1 MTVDERKMTIAYA
14 DLLNI
19 QELVQHILRMDAD
32 ELFKPET
39 RKTFAQIAF
48 QLDTV
53 MADVG
58 HYVSSHTDFNENK
71 QNEGELFS
79 PELPV
84 DQVLKIGRDF
94 QNQDRWRGAHY
105 DTARLLCD
113 TIERL
118 NQKLKEK
125 ES

>member
-1 MTVDERKMTIAYA
+1 MTIAYA

-39 RKTFAQIAF
+39 RKVFAQIAF

-58 HYVSSHTDFNENK
+58 QYVSRHTEFNKE
-71 QNEGELFS
+71 E
-79 PELPV
+79 P
-84 DQVLKIGRDF
+84 DGR
-94 QNQDRWRGAHY
+94 A
-105 DTARLLCD
+105 
-113 TIERL
+113 
-118 NQKLKEK
+118 